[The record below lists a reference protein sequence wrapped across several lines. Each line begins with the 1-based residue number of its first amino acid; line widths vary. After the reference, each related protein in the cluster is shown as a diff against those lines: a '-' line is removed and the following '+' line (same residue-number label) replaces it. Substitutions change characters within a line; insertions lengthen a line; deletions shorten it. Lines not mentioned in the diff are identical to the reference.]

1 VPSGPRNKSAHQ
13 QKERKGSIAKQEWYG
28 SAKEGSTKVIQSKR
42 EAMASVELT
51 VLTVDLRKVE
61 GKKQN

>member
-42 EAMASVELT
+42 EASVELT

>member
-42 EAMASVELT
+42 EASVELT
-51 VLTVDLRKVE
+51 VLTVNLRKVE